1 MKTIAA
7 CVFALLV
14 SVPASAQSVPDP
26 ADASEPPQAA
36 SRGFFVATQ
45 QSFAASTTFD
55 ATFGQSTAPFFGG
68 GFQITTPSGVFVEF
82 GITRFKKTG
91 QRAFL
96 NNGQAFPLGIPLTA
110 TITPIE
116 FGAGY
121 RFGATRW
128 RVIPYAAGGIGR
140 YNYKEE
146 SGFAADGDN
155 VDTHHVGYLVNGG
168 VEIRL
173 QKWIGVAVDGQY
185 THVPGILGEAGI
197 SQDAGETD
205 LGGVAF
211 RFKVIVGR

>member
-7 CVFALLV
+7 CVFAVLV
-14 SVPASAQSVPDP
+14 ALPASAQSASAATAP
-26 ADASEPPQAA
+26 SEPPEAA
-36 SRGFFVATQ
+36 FRGFFVATQ

-55 ATFGQSTAPFFGG
+55 ATFGKSSQPFFGG
-68 GFQITTPSGVFVEF
+68 GISVTTPSGVFVEF
-82 GITRFKKTG
+82 GITRFSKTG
-91 QRAFL
+91 QRAFV

-110 TITPIE
+110 TITPLE
-116 FGAGY
+116 LSVGY
-121 RFGATRW
+121 RFGATKW
-128 RVIPYAAGGIGR
+128 RVIPYAAGGFGR

-146 SGFAADGDN
+146 SGFAGDGDN
-155 VDTHHVGYLVNGG
+155 LDTHHVGYLLNGG
-168 VEIRL
+168 VEVRL

-185 THVPGILGEAGI
+185 THVPGILGEGGI

>member
-7 CVFALLV
+7 CVFAVLAA
-14 SVPASAQSVPDP
+14 VPASAQSTPDP
-26 ADASEPPQAA
+26 TAPSEPYEAA
-36 SRGFFVATQ
+36 FRGFFIATQ

-55 ATFGQSTAPFFGG
+55 ATFGKSSQPFFGG
-68 GFQITTPSGVFVEF
+68 GAQITTPGGVFVEF
-82 GITRFKKTG
+82 GITQFKKTG
-91 QRAFL
+91 QRAFVS
-96 NNGQAFPLGIPLTA
+96 NGEAFPLGIPLTA
-110 TITPIE
+110 TVTPIE
-116 FGAGY
+116 FSVGY
-121 RFGATRW
+121 RFGATKW
-128 RVIPYAAGGIGR
+128 RVIPYAAGGFGR

-146 SGFAADGDN
+146 SNFSGDGEN

-185 THVPGILGEAGI
+185 THVPGILGEGGI